1 MTAADLITSALQR
14 LLVIERGTSPSAD
27 DMALGLD
34 RLNVMLESWQTERM
48 TTFTQT
54 RYTWALTS
62 NKATYTVGPGAE
74 IDIPRPL
81 LPQDITLKVMDMSLA
96 NPVEMNM
103 NNLTDDA
110 WAQVPIKTLTGPY
123 PTAWF
128 YNPSYD
134 ANGWASLTFWL
145 IPTKGTLEGVL
156 YYREP
161 ISTVSLYSDIYMP
174 PGYYRAYRDNL
185 ALELAPDYSVQPQP
199 MLMQT
204 ANEAKGNIKRAN
216 TRFADLQCDAA
227 VTNQSKPFYNI
238 FVGP

>member
-1 MTAADLITSALQR
+1 MTATDLITAALQR
-14 LLVIERGTSPSAD
+14 LLVIERGSVPNAD
-27 DMALGLD
+27 DLAIGLD
-34 RLNVMLESWQTERM
+34 RLNTMIESWQTERM

-54 RYTWALTS
+54 RYTWSLTP
-62 NKATYTVGPGAE
+62 NKATYTVGTGAD

-81 LPQDITLKVMDMSLA
+81 LPQDITLKVMDMTLA

-134 ANGWASLTFWL
+134 ANGWASLTLWL
-145 IPTKGTLEGVL
+145 IPTKSELTGVL

-174 PGYYRAYRDNL
+174 PGYYRALRDNL
-185 ALELAPDYSVQPQP
+185 ALELAPDYSLNPPATLVQI
-199 MLMQT
+199 